1 MLGERDKI
9 QLKPYP
15 IKLIIQNYKRMIQ
28 NLWILC
34 SICLIISIMIH
45 NPKSQGMGGQ
55 NQLLNGTRSAEET
68 LNRTT
73 WAFISVFFILTI
85 YLATLGKLD

>member
-1 MLGERDKI
+1 
-9 QLKPYP
+9 
-15 IKLIIQNYKRMIQ
+15 MIQ

-34 SICLIISIMIH
+34 SIFLIISIMIH

-73 WAFISVFFILTI
+73 WALIGIFFTLTI